1 MGLRVAVGEIACIIG
16 AVVASPGCPQKNIRF
31 ENGSMLIT
39 CRPRVRVKSRF
50 GDREGALA

>member
-39 CRPRVRVKSRF
+39 CRPRVRAKSRF